1 VQQCLADKKLEVAK
15 INHKA
20 AQEQTKCKMLDL
32 YKDLLCGS
40 TTGLSE
46 EALAERS
53 KALECMRLSLFAPD
67 N

>member
-1 VQQCLADKKLEVAK
+1 
-15 INHKA
+15 
-20 AQEQTKCKMLDL
+20 MLDL